1 MKMRNLI
8 RLVAAC
14 SVMAI
19 SVPASAATFYS
30 TLQFSRGPLYLSITT
45 DGTQG
50 VIQTENLVSYTAK
63 YANFDLSGY
72 GLGFDAGLY
81 VGSGASPLTVSNGNL
96 IFDGRSKGNVIL
108 YADGGATALIFGSFL
123 NSAMTYQDLVKDA
136 STVDGAVNS
145 ERFVLGSAV
154 PEPSSW
160 SLMLV
165 GFGAAGG
172 ALRHKRQRA
181 QIRTVTYG

>member
-1 MKMRNLI
+1 MRNLI

-19 SVPASAATFYS
+19 SVPASAATFFS
-30 TLQFSRGPLYLSITT
+30 TLQFSQGPLYLSITT

-63 YANFDLSGY
+63 YNNFDLSGY

-81 VGSGASPLTVSNGNL
+81 VGSGVSPLTVSNGNL
-96 IFDGRSKGNVIL
+96 IFDGSSKGYVIL
-108 YADGGATALIFGSFL
+108 YADGGATALIFGANADGTASD
-123 NSAMTYQDLVKDA
+123 QVLVKDA
-136 STVDGAVNS
+136 VSVAGALKPS
-145 ERFVLGSAV
+145 RYVLASAV

-160 SLMLV
+160 LLMLV
-165 GFGAAGG
+165 GFGATGA
-172 ALRHKRQRA
+172 ALRQRRERLPTVA
-181 QIRTVTYG
+181 VTYG